1 MTQITFGGTPAV
13 DRVHNDE
20 VESGPSRASRLTGR
34 ITRLVSK
41 VRSIPFVGTYFGVV
55 LTAAGAILL
64 VVAWGKVAGLT
75 NVALQIPFV
84 VSAGFTGLG
93 LVATGLTVVNISA
106 KQADARERASQ
117 VAELRSLL
125 AELRTV
131 VEGDD
136 R

>member
-1 MTQITFGGTPAV
+1 MTQIAFDGSSVTE
-13 DRVHNDE
+13 RVHNDE
-20 VESGPSRASRLTGR
+20 VESGPSRASWLTR
-34 ITRLVSK
+34 RVSRLVSK
-41 VRSIPFVGTYFGVV
+41 VRGIPYVGTYVGVI
-55 LTAAGAILL
+55 LAAAGAVLL
-64 VVAWGKVAGLT
+64 AIAWGQVAGET
-75 NVALQIPFV
+75 NVALQVPFV

-93 LVATGLTVVNISA
+93 LVAAGLTVVNISA

-125 AELRTV
+125 VELRNV